1 MSGANKKVSVKSDNL
16 ELEKRVCALPKCQSS
31 FWTMKGSKQ
40 SICSRACWEAVF
52 NRPFYK
58 VVLPKAVKY
67 GNKKAEKVK
76 PESKSRKKYKP
87 FVINRK

>member
-1 MSGANKKVSVKSDNL
+1 MSHRNKKVSVDKDSL

-40 SICSRACWEAVF
+40 SICSRTCWEAVF
-52 NRPFYK
+52 NRPFFK

-67 GNKKAEKVK
+67 GEKKARKLE
-76 PESKSRKKYKP
+76 PESKSRKRHKP
-87 FVINRK
+87 FVIKHK